1 MTAEAAETRR
11 KGWRDAIAAYKDRR
25 VLAMLFLGYSAGLPF
40 LLVFGTLS
48 TWLREVGVSR
58 TTIGFLVLTTFAY
71 SLKFAWAPFV
81 DRLPLPYVD
90 RRFGRRRGWMLLAQ
104 CTIASGLIGIAFSDP
119 STSLTLVAVFAV
131 ITAFGSATQDIAI
144 DAFRIE
150 SAPPDLQGSTA
161 AAYQLGYRLAILT
174 SGAGALK
181 IAYFANWT
189 AAYLT
194 MAVLVLIGM
203 VTVFLVREPE
213 RAPDGAEMKAISEQM
228 AKKGALGRAGAWFM
242 VAVVGPF
249 MDFFGR
255 HGWYALLI
263 LLFIGSYRLTDITMG
278 VMANPFYIDVG
289 FTKSEIAEVS
299 GFYGVW
305 VGIAGALLGGVVV
318 ARWGLMRPLIVCAIL
333 AAASNLLFYVVAVD
347 GREILDLGAC
357 RDAICLPDN
366 PAGVRRGDIALLYM
380 TISAENLVGGATGT
394 VLIAYLSSLTNA
406 AYTAT
411 QYALF
416 GSLWSFVGKLVASTS
431 GWIIDETSYPFF
443 FVYTAVLGVP
453 AVLLAI
459 LLTLHTRREPTAPP
473 AEAKAHPAAPA
484 LAPGNTAKQRAAE

>member
-1 MTAEAAETRR
+1 MTAAAADTKR
-11 KGWRDAIAAYKDRR
+11 KGWREALAAYRDRR

-81 DRLPLPYVD
+81 DRLPLPYLD
-90 RRFGRRRGWMLLAQ
+90 RRFGRRRAWMLLAQ
-104 CTIASGLIGIAFSDP
+104 CTIATGLVGIAFTDP
-119 STSLTLVAVFAV
+119 ASSLVFVAIFAV

-150 SAPPDLQGSTA
+150 SAPLELQGSA
-161 AAYQLGYRLAILT
+161 AGAYQLGYRLALLT
-174 SGAGALK
+174 AGAGALK
-181 IAYFANWT
+181 VAYFANWT

-194 MAVLVLIGM
+194 MAALVTVGM

-213 RAPDGAEMKAISEQM
+213 RAPDAAGMAALSAQM
-228 AKKGALGRAGAWFM
+228 AQRGPLARAGAWIM

-255 HGWYALLI
+255 HGWFALLI

-318 ARWGLMRPLIVCAIL
+318 AHWGLMRPLVVCAVL
-333 AAASNLLFYVVAVD
+333 AAASNLLFYIVAVD

-357 RDAICLPDN
+357 RDSLCLPDN
-366 PAGVRRGDIALLYM
+366 PLAVRRGDIGLLYM

-416 GSLWSFVGKLVASTS
+416 GSLWSFVGKIVASTS

-443 FVYTAVLGVP
+443 FVYTAVLGIP
-453 AVLLAI
+453 AVVLAL
-459 LLTLHTRREPTAPP
+459 LLTLHARRLASAPASAQATA
-473 AEAKAHPAAPA
+473 AAPA
-484 LAPGNTAKQRAAE
+484 VRSDTAPKPRPAE

>member
-1 MTAEAAETRR
+1 MTATAAEAKR
-11 KGWRDAIAAYKDRR
+11 KGWREAIAAYRDRR

-81 DRLPLPYVD
+81 DRLPLPFLN
-90 RRFGRRRGWMLLAQ
+90 RRFGRRRAWMLLAQ
-104 CTIASGLIGIAFSDP
+104 CMIATGLVGIAFSDP
-119 STSLTLVAVFAV
+119 QSSLTLVAAFAV
-131 ITAFGSATQDIAI
+131 VTAFGSATQDIAI

-150 SAPPDLQGSTA
+150 SAPLELQGSTA

-181 IAYFANWT
+181 IAFFASWT
-189 AAYLT
+189 TAYLT
-194 MAVLVLIGM
+194 MALLVLVGM

-213 RAPDGAEMKAISEQM
+213 RAADSAETMAAVQQM
-228 AKKGALGRAGAWFM
+228 AGKGVLGRTGAWFM
-242 VAVVGPF
+242 IAVVGPF

-255 HGWYALLI
+255 HGWYALVI

-318 ARWGLMRPLIVCAIL
+318 AHWGLMRPLIVCAIL

-357 RDAICLPDN
+357 RDALCLPDD

-443 FVYTAVLGVP
+443 FVYTAVLGIP
-453 AVLLAI
+453 AVLLSI
-459 LLTLHTRREPTAPP
+459 LLALHARRRLFAPP
-473 AEAKAHPAAPA
+473 AEPREHPAAPVTT
-484 LAPGNTAKQRAAE
+484 GNAAKQRAAE

>member
-1 MTAEAAETRR
+1 MSATAEAAPKR
-11 KGWRDAIAAYKDRR
+11 KSWRESIAAYRDRR

-48 TWLREVGVSR
+48 TWLREMGVSR

-81 DRLPLPYVD
+81 DRLPLPYLD
-90 RRFGRRRGWMLLAQ
+90 RRFGRRRSWMLLAQ
-104 CTIASGLIGIAFSDP
+104 CTIATGLVGIAFSDP
-119 STSLTLVAVFAV
+119 SSSLTLVAIFAV

-150 SAPPDLQGSTA
+150 SAPVELQGSTA
-161 AAYQLGYRLAILT
+161 GAYQLGYRLAILT

-203 VTVFLVREPE
+203 VTVFLVREPK
-213 RAPDGAEMKAISEQM
+213 RAEDGGEMKALSEQL
-228 AKKGALGRAGAWFM
+228 AKRGALGRAGAWFM

-333 AAASNLLFYVVAVD
+333 AAASNMLFYLVAVD

-357 RDAICLPDN
+357 RDSLCLPDD
-366 PAGVRRGDIALLYM
+366 PAAVRRGDIALLYM

-443 FVYTAVLGVP
+443 FAYTAVLGVP
-453 AVLLAI
+453 AVVLAI
-459 LLTLHTRREPTAPP
+459 LLTLHARQQRPAPEP
-473 AEAKAHPAAPA
+473 KAQSSHAAPVHA
-484 LAPGNTAKQRAAE
+484 AKQRAAE

>member
-1 MTAEAAETRR
+1 MTEKPAETKR
-11 KGWRDAIAAYKDRR
+11 KGWREAIAAYRDRR
-25 VLAMLFLGYSAGLPF
+25 VVAMLFLGYSAGLPF

-48 TWLREVGVSR
+48 TWLREAGVSR

-81 DRLPLPYVD
+81 DRLPLPFLD
-90 RRFGRRRGWMLLAQ
+90 RRFGRRRAWMLLAQ
-104 CTIASGLIGIAFSDP
+104 CTIATGLVGIAFSDP
-119 STSLTLVAVFAV
+119 RSSLTFVAIFAV

-150 SAPPDLQGSTA
+150 SAPPELQGSTA
-161 AAYQLGYRLAILT
+161 GAYQLGYRLAILT

-194 MAVLVLIGM
+194 MAVLVMVGM
-203 VTVFLVREPE
+203 VTVFLVREPV
-213 RAPDGAEMKAISEQM
+213 RAANGGEMNAL
-228 AKKGALGRAGAWFM
+228 AANLHDKGALGRAGAWFM
-242 VAVVGPF
+242 DAVVGPF
-249 MDFFGR
+249 KDFFGR
-255 HGWYALLI
+255 HGWFALMI

-357 RDAICLPDN
+357 RDSLCLPGD
-366 PAGVRRGDIALLYM
+366 PEGVRRGNIALLYM
-380 TISAENLVGGATGT
+380 TITAENLVGGATGT

-416 GSLWSFVGKLVASTS
+416 GSLWSFVGKVVASTS
-431 GWIIDETSYPFF
+431 GWIIDSTSYPFF
-443 FVYTAVLGVP
+443 FVYTAVLGIPAVVL
-453 AVLLAI
+453 AVLLTIHA
-459 LLTLHTRREPTAPP
+459 RRLSA
-473 AEAKAHPAAPA
+473 PAAPEGPARDAAA
-484 LAPGNTAKQRAAE
+484 LSSSHAKPRPAE

>member
-1 MTAEAAETRR
+1 MTAKPADTKR
-11 KGWRDAIAAYKDRR
+11 KGWRAAIAAYRDRR

-81 DRLPLPYVD
+81 DRMPLPYLN
-90 RRFGRRRGWMLLAQ
+90 RRFGRRRAWMLIAQ
-104 CTIASGLIGIAFSDP
+104 CTIAAGLVGIAFSDP
-119 STSLTLVAVFAV
+119 RSSLTLVAIFAV

-161 AAYQLGYRLAILT
+161 GAYQLGYRLAILT

-181 IAYFANWT
+181 IAYFADWT

-203 VTVFLVREPE
+203 VTVFLVREPA
-213 RAPDGAEMKAISEQM
+213 RAPDGKEMLALSEQM
-228 AKKGALGRAGAWFM
+228 AQKGALGRAGAWFM
-242 VAVVGPF
+242 VAVAGPF

-255 HGWYALLI
+255 HGWYALMI

-305 VGIAGALLGGVVV
+305 VGITGALLGGVVV

-357 RDAICLPDN
+357 RDSLCLPDD
-366 PAGVRRGDIALLYM
+366 PAGVRRGDILLLYM

-416 GSLWSFVGKLVASTS
+416 GSLWSFVGKIVASTS

-443 FVYTAVLGVP
+443 FVYTAVLGIP
-453 AVLLAI
+453 AVVLAI
-459 LLTLHTRREPTAPP
+459 LLALHARRIASAPP
-473 AEAKAHPAAPA
+473 PAAV
-484 LAPGNTAKQRAAE
+484 LSSPGTPGAAVKPRAAE